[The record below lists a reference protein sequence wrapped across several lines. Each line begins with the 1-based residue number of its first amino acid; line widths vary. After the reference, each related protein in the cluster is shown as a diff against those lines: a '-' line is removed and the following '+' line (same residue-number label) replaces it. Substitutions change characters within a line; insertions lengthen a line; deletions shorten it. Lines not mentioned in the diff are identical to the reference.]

1 MNSRRIVM
9 PIVAVTAM
17 FMQACGETKEAGSE
31 TTTPVEEQ
39 KTEVCTYTAD
49 QENVEI
55 LWTAYKYNQKTGVK
69 GKFAAFSISGSQT
82 TQGEEGVLEGV
93 IVDIMTESLDSGDP
107 IRDPKILEHFFGSFE
122 GGDKIHAEVLA
133 VDGESSNLN
142 VAITMNGK
150 TVETN
155 APYTIENGQIEVK
168 MELSVNDWAAEAG
181 LAALHAACEDVH
193 KGSDGESILWP
204 DVSIIVMVPVTIA
217 CD

>member
-1 MNSRRIVM
+1 M
-9 PIVAVTAM
+9 PIVAVAAL
-17 FMQACGETKEAGSE
+17 FMQACGETKDTSSE
-31 TTTPVEEQ
+31 TTTPVQEQ

-69 GKFAAFSISGSQT
+69 GKFAVFSISGSQT
-82 TQGEEGVLEGV
+82 TQGEEGILEGV

-107 IRDPKILEHFFGSFE
+107 TRDPKILEHFFGSFE

-133 VDGESSNLN
+133 VDGESSSLN

-155 APYTIENGQIEVK
+155 APYTLEKGRIEVK
-168 MELSVNDWAAEAG
+168 MEINVNDWAAEAG
-181 LAALHAACEDVH
+181 LTALHTACEALH
-193 KGSDGESILWP
+193 TGSDGESILWP
-204 DVSIIVMVPVTIA
+204 DVSIIVSVPVTEA